1 MDTGYF
7 FTLSFQIKKT
17 SFSSHILL
25 EKGHFPLEKSLFLD
39 YAVID

>member
-1 MDTGYF
+1 MDAGYF

-25 EKGHFPLEKSLFLD
+25 QKGYFPLEKSLLLD
-39 YAVID
+39 CAVMG